1 MTITLQK
8 LPSSLS
14 LYIGAAGTARRKPK
28 GKIAPP
34 ALEAR
39 LENVCADAKQ
49 LAGYNKV
56 CGFRDSELLPITFP
70 QVMVAGLHMHLMM
83 QPEFPYALL
92 GLVHL
97 RNSIV
102 QKRPLRADETYN
114 VTVKIGESR
123 EIRIGL
129 EFDLITEFALDDEVL
144 YRAVTTILHRSGSSG
159 KGGAK
164 PRTEVADSALSEYAS
179 FDAPADTGRRY
190 AAVGKDYNP
199 IHLWATTAKL
209 FGFPRAIAHGMWSLA
224 RCAALTQDRIGHEP
238 LELHVQ
244 FKQPLLLPGK
254 VAVKFNVKDGV
265 VNFALLARNAN
276 KTHLSGSLR

>member
-14 LYIGAAGTARRKPK
+14 LYLGAAGTAQRKPK
-28 GKIAPP
+28 GKVTLPN
-34 ALEAR
+34 LEAR
-39 LENVCADAKQ
+39 LENVRVDAKQ

-56 CGFRDSELLPITFP
+56 CGFRDSDLLPITFP

-83 QPEFPYALL
+83 QPQFPFALL

-102 QKRPLRADETYN
+102 QQRPLRADETYS
-114 VTVKIGESR
+114 VMVKIGESR

-129 EFDLITEFALDDEVL
+129 EFDLITEFSLGDDVL
-144 YRAVTTILHRSGSSG
+144 YRAVTTILYRSATGT

-164 PRTEVADSALSEYAS
+164 PRPEAVESVLSEYLS

-199 IHLWATTAKL
+199 IHLWAATAKL

-224 RCAALTQDRIGHEP
+224 RCAALTQDNLGHEP
-238 LELHVQ
+238 IELHVQ

-254 VAVKFNVKDGV
+254 VAVKYNIAAGV
-265 VNFALLARNAN
+265 VNFALLARNAG
-276 KTHLSGSLR
+276 KTHLTGSLR